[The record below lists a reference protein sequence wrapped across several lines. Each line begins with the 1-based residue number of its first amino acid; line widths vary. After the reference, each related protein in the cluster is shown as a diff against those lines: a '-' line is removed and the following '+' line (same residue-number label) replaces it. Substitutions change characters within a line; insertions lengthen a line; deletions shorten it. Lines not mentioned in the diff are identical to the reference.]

1 MKRRDVIKT
10 LEYVKIAKIFG
21 KDSARETNAWL
32 HGIFDLLYGIAEAL
46 DVFEE
51 DEEDEVGNDEN

>member
-21 KDSARETNAWL
+21 KDSARETNDWL
-32 HGIFDLLYGIAEAL
+32 HGIFVLLYGIAEAL
-46 DVFEE
+46 DVFDDE
-51 DEEDEVGNDEN
+51 DEGEEGEDG